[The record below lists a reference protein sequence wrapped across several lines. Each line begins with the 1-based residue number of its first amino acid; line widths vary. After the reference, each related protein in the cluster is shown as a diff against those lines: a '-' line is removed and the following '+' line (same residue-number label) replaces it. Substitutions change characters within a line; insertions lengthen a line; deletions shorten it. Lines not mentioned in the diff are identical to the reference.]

1 MSDTLALFPDLVG
14 SQSSEAR
21 TTGILPSQRLED
33 LVSAGHIR
41 ASSPISPTQIQASS
55 IDLRLGSVG
64 YEVCASFLPSVNAT
78 VEKKLQEVKLK
89 ELDFSAPVL
98 LEKGKVYLVPLQ
110 EELLLPENY
119 SGKANPKSSIGR
131 LGVFTRVITD
141 YGDAFE
147 EIRPAYKGKL
157 YAEIV
162 PLTFHVYAR
171 EGVTLNHLRVRR
183 GNPRQFDKRLVDL
196 HEQQPLVYSQDE
208 SPVEALI
215 SDGLKLSVDLQGI
228 DGSEVIGYRAK
239 REAAPIDLS
248 RLNYY
253 DPSEFWE
260 RIHRER
266 GSIVL
271 EPGDFYI
278 LTSKE
283 KVSVPPHMAAEMLPF
298 DPAVGEFRIHYAGFF
313 DPGFGWSPEKTVGN
327 HAVLE
332 VRSHEVRS
340 LLEDGQVVGRLKYEP
355 LLEQPAKLYGTR
367 TTGSS
372 YKTQGLTLS
381 KHFKA

>member
-33 LVSAGHIR
+33 LVAAGHIR
-41 ASSPISPTQIQASS
+41 ASSPISATQIQASS

-78 VEKKLQEVKLK
+78 VEKKLQEVKLR
-89 ELDFSAPVL
+89 ELDLSAPVL

-147 EIRPAYKGKL
+147 EIRPAYKGRL

-253 DPSEFWE
+253 DPLEFWE
-260 RIHRER
+260 RIYRER